1 MTKGSFYHH
10 NDNKLDLIAA
20 CFDRTFKVVRQA
32 LETAESVEGS
42 GWSRAASATRALVR
56 FQLSAEGP
64 LLRLSS
70 TSVLP
75 DQADR
80 ARVHK
85 TLQQLTERMASVLVD
100 ALMDG
105 SVRPLDTSIAAQ
117 MVMGLVNG
125 AAELHR
131 WVPGVTEE
139 SVAELYVR
147 PIFCGL
153 SSAD

>member
-1 MTKGSFYHH
+1 
-10 NDNKLDLIAA
+10 
-20 CFDRTFKVVRQA
+20 VVRQA
-32 LETAESVEGS
+32 LEVAASGGDD
-42 GWSRAASATRALVR
+42 GWSRAVSATRALVR
-56 FQLSAEGP
+56 FQLSEEGP

-70 TSVLP
+70 TSALP

-100 ALMDG
+100 GLMDG
-105 SVRPLDTSIAAQ
+105 SVRALDTSIAAQ

-139 SVAELYVR
+139 SVAALYVR

-153 SSAD
+153 LSAD